1 MQTTNY
7 ALTERLENVYRSMSL
22 SPHHQTTSLLNE
34 MEMSDSEKSLNA
46 SRRPFS
52 QIDEDEDVEVEN
64 PEIRINSEEL
74 TDEVSKK
81 SWLSNMGNSTI
92 LRETNFKGDLKTA
105 KIDKIVKMVVR
116 LISRSRKIME
126 IPHCIKYE
134 QSNVLELFKI
144 RNL

>member
-64 PEIRINSEEL
+64 PEIRINSEEP
-74 TDEVSKK
+74 TDEVCGIIFSAVIVRAVWKSEKIALTKKK
-81 SWLSNMGNSTI
+81 S
-92 LRETNFKGDLKTA
+92 
-105 KIDKIVKMVVR
+105 
-116 LISRSRKIME
+116 
-126 IPHCIKYE
+126 
-134 QSNVLELFKI
+134 
-144 RNL
+144 

>member
-1 MQTTNY
+1 MWFFPANHENENLSFFQIRANEKALEEMQTTNY

-74 TDEVSKK
+74 TDEV
-81 SWLSNMGNSTI
+81 
-92 LRETNFKGDLKTA
+92 
-105 KIDKIVKMVVR
+105 
-116 LISRSRKIME
+116 
-126 IPHCIKYE
+126 CKYFV
-134 QSNVLELFKI
+134 QCTYFI
-144 RNL
+144 W

>member
-81 SWLSNMGNSTI
+81 SWMGNVEIQEFYVKSI
-92 LRETNFKGDLKTA
+92 LKVIWKWQKLTNGSQTDFT
-105 KIDKIVKMVVR
+105 
-116 LISRSRKIME
+116 
-126 IPHCIKYE
+126 
-134 QSNVLELFKI
+134 
-144 RNL
+144 